1 MSTAIHLA
9 ERGLVPEF
17 AIRWGIRRLL
27 RERIQEEE
35 QRMISGRDLALQNW
49 VAEMRD
55 SKVAL
60 HTDAANEQ
68 HYEVPPLFFQK
79 CLGKHLKYSSCY
91 YPTGRE
97 TLDQAE
103 AAMLALTC
111 ERAQLAQGQD
121 ILELGCGWGSLSL
134 WMAEHYP
141 DSRITSV
148 SNSAPQRHYIEQQA
162 VERGLENLKVVTADA
177 NVFQPD
183 GDFDRAV
190 SVEMFEHMRN
200 WEELLTRAHG
210 WLREGGK
217 MFLHVFS
224 HKSYCYPFETE
235 GDDNW
240 MGRSFFT
247 GGMMPSHD
255 LLEHLQ
261 IPFQL
266 EERWEVNGRH
276 YALTSEHWL
285 DNLVRHRAELMPVL
299 AATYGAENATQWFH
313 RWRMF
318 YLACAEL
325 FAYDNGEA
333 WQVTHHLL
341 KK

>member
-35 QRMISGRDLALQNW
+35 QRMVSGRDLALQNW

-148 SNSAPQRHYIEQQA
+148 SNSAPQ
-162 VERGLENLKVVTADA
+162 
-177 NVFQPD
+177 QPLH
-183 GDFDRAV
+183 RAT
-190 SVEMFEHMRN
+190 SRR
-200 WEELLTRAHG
+200 TRA
-210 WLREGGK
+210 RKPEGG
-217 MFLHVFS
+217 H
-224 HKSYCYPFETE
+224 C
-235 GDDNW
+235 
-240 MGRSFFT
+240 
-247 GGMMPSHD
+247 
-255 LLEHLQ
+255 
-261 IPFQL
+261 
-266 EERWEVNGRH
+266 
-276 YALTSEHWL
+276 
-285 DNLVRHRAELMPVL
+285 
-299 AATYGAENATQWFH
+299 
-313 RWRMF
+313 
-318 YLACAEL
+318 
-325 FAYDNGEA
+325 
-333 WQVTHHLL
+333 
-341 KK
+341 

>member
-1 MSTAIHLA
+1 MPSAIQLA

-27 RERIQEEE
+27 RDRIREEE
-35 QRMISGRDLALQNW
+35 ARFSSGRELALRNW
-49 VAEMRD
+49 AREMRD
-55 SKVAL
+55 SDVAL

-68 HYEVPPLFFQK
+68 HYEVPPDFFQK

-91 YPTGRE
+91 YANGDE
-97 TLDQAE
+97 SLDEAE
-103 AAMLALTC
+103 AAMLALTS
-111 ERAQLAQGQD
+111 ERAQLANGLD

-141 DSRITSV
+141 MSRITSV
-148 SNSAPQRHYIEQQA
+148 SNSAPQRRFIEERA
-162 VERGLENLKVVTADA
+162 AERGIQNLRVVTADA
-177 NVFQPD
+177 NTFEPN
-183 GDFDRAV
+183 GEFDRVV

-200 WEELLTRAHG
+200 WEQLLSRAHG
-210 WLREGGK
+210 WLRDHGK
-217 MFLHVFS
+217 VFLHVFS
-224 HKSYCYPFETE
+224 HKTYCYPFETE
-235 GDDNW
+235 GEDNW

-255 LLEHLQ
+255 LLEHLDL
-261 IPFQL
+261 PFEL
-266 EERWEVNGRH
+266 ERRWEVNGRH
-276 YALTSEHWL
+276 YAQTSEHWL
-285 DNLVRHRAELMPVL
+285 ENLQTHRQELMPVL
-299 AATYGAENATQWFH
+299 AETYGAEQAQPWFH

-318 YLACAEL
+318 FLACAEL
-325 FAYDNGEA
+325 FAYDRGEA

>member
-1 MSTAIHLA
+1 MSTSIQLA

-27 RERIQEEE
+27 RDRIREEE
-35 QRMISGRDLALQNW
+35 ARISSGRDLALQNW
-49 VAEMRD
+49 VEEMRT
-55 SKVAL
+55 SQVAL

-68 HYEVPPLFFQK
+68 HYEVPPPFFEK

-91 YPTGRE
+91 YATGHE
-97 TLDQAE
+97 TLDEAE
-103 AAMLALTC
+103 AAMLALTS
-111 ERAQLAQGQD
+111 ERAQLANGLD

-141 DSRITSV
+141 MSRITSV
-148 SNSAPQRHYIEQQA
+148 SNSAPQRKFIEA
-162 VERGLENLKVVTADA
+162 RAAERGLTNLTVVTADA
-177 NVFQPD
+177 NVFQPE
-183 GDFDRAV
+183 GQYDRIV

-200 WEELLTRAHG
+200 WEQLLGRAHG

-224 HKSYCYPFETE
+224 HKIYCYPFETE

-255 LLEHLQ
+255 LLEHLD
-261 IPFQL
+261 IPFEL

-276 YALTSEHWL
+276 YGQTSEHWL
-285 DNLVRHRAELMPVL
+285 ENLVQHRAELMPVL
-299 AATYGAENATQWFH
+299 ADTYGAENAKQWFH

-318 YLACAEL
+318 FLACAEL
-325 FAYDNGEA
+325 FNYDNGNA